1 MNTRELERLRL
12 KIIAIDAYH
21 DKHKKRRKVC
31 RNKSRCL
38 KKDILFCEECWSDS
52 QLQVHH
58 IDKDSKNNKIENL
71 QKLCLSCHITK
82 HEWEPICNLMKKM
95 LK

>member
-38 KKDILFCEECWSDS
+38 KKDILFCEEC
-52 QLQVHH
+52 
-58 IDKDSKNNKIENL
+58 
-71 QKLCLSCHITK
+71 
-82 HEWEPICNLMKKM
+82 
-95 LK
+95 